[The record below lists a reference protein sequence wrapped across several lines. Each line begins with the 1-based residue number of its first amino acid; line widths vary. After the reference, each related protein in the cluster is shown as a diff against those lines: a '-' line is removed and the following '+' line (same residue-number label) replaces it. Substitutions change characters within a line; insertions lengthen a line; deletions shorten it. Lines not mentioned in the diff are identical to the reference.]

1 MKKHFNVKFNKTY
14 RVRKVAGY
22 TLGFL
27 FSFYRLKLI
36 SFVRGNSYY
45 QRNINKLLLQK
56 GEELKHL
63 FSDLEGLF
71 IKAGQFLS
79 IAGFFLPETFKKQLE
94 GLQDAAT
101 PKDFSQIQSSL
112 LSHYAVPLSDIF
124 TKIEVTP
131 MAVASIGQVH
141 KAWLKDGTPV
151 VLKIQHEHIERIAEI
166 DLTIIRRL
174 TYWIGRF
181 FALEGLDYAYKQ
193 IEALI
198 LQEIDF
204 EKEANSLISIS
215 TSLSDENSWS
225 FPNVFSSLSGRKVL
239 VMSWMEGKKIT
250 DKEYLSLNNID
261 PKIIV
266 DRLWNG
272 FCRMIFEHGFY
283 HADPHPGNILVD
295 KMGNICLLDFGAV
308 SSISP
313 LFKKEIPGLIIAFS
327 TLDIKKLTQQLVTLG
342 FINDSPAAESLAI
355 DLAKAFNQFLENDI
369 DQLFNPEGAM
379 NPEFWNNPVS
389 HIMLSTSIK
398 DLSASFRIPKDYI
411 LLGRT
416 FSLLLGVS
424 FVLRPGENPLKYLS
438 PIVKK
443 YLNENNQSQWFK
455 EGVKEAGIFGRNIIS
470 LPKLIRDTVEQFQTG
485 NSSLKTPD
493 IWRSAKLLYLL
504 GQQFALIILTFG
516 LLHIARKD
524 YHGILG
530 YNISSLFF
538 TLGFVS
544 FLIFLFRFKKGD
556 HLFRQ

>member
-14 RVRKVAGY
+14 RVRKVMGY
-22 TLGFL
+22 TIGFL
-27 FSFYRLKLI
+27 FSYYRLKFI
-36 SFVRGNSYY
+36 SFFFGMAYY
-45 QRNINKLLLQK
+45 QRNLNKMLYQK
-56 GEELKHL
+56 GDELKHL
-63 FSDLEGLF
+63 FSNLEGLF

-94 GLQDAAT
+94 DLQDAAT

-124 TKIEVTP
+124 TKIEETP

-141 KAWLKDGTPV
+141 RAWLIDGTPV

-166 DLTIIRRL
+166 DLAIIRKL

-204 EKEANSLISIS
+204 EEEANSLISIS
-215 TSLSDENSWS
+215 SSLSDENFWS
-225 FPNVFSSLSGRKVL
+225 FPTVFESLSGRKVL
-239 VMSWMEGKKIT
+239 VMSWIDGNKIT
-250 DKEYLSLNNID
+250 DIDYLSLHNID

-272 FCRMIFEHGFY
+272 FCRMIFDNGFY

-295 KMGNICLLDFGAV
+295 KTGNICLLDYGAV
-308 SSISP
+308 STLSP

-327 TLDIKKLTQQLVTLG
+327 TLDTKKLSKQLITLG
-342 FINDSPAAESLAI
+342 FINDSSAAESLAI
-355 DLAKAFNQFLENDI
+355 DLAKALNQFLENDI
-369 DQLFNPEGAM
+369 DQLFNPEGLM
-379 NPEFWNNPVS
+379 NPAFWNNPVS
-389 HIMLSTSIK
+389 HIMFNTSLK

-424 FVLRPGENPLKYLS
+424 LVLRPGENPLKYLS

-443 YLNENNQSQWFK
+443 YLNETNQSQWFK
-455 EGVKEAGIFGRNIIS
+455 EAGIIGRNIIS

-504 GQQFALIILTFG
+504 GQQFALIILTFS
-516 LLHIARKD
+516 LIYIARKD
-524 YHGILG
+524 YNGIWG

-538 TLGFVS
+538 ILGFLS
-544 FLIFLFRFKKGD
+544 FLTFLLRFKKGD
-556 HLFRQ
+556 NLFRQ

>member
-1 MKKHFNVKFNKTY
+1 MKKQFGTKFNKTY
-14 RVRKVAGY
+14 RVRKVVSY

-27 FSFYRLKLI
+27 FSFYRLKFI
-36 SFVRGNSYY
+36 SFFFGRAYY
-45 QRNINKLLLQK
+45 QRNLNMLFLQK
-56 GEELKHL
+56 GEKLKDL

-101 PKDFSQIQSSL
+101 PKDFSEIQSAL
-112 LSHYAVPLSDIF
+112 LAHYAVPLSTIF
-124 TKIEVTP
+124 TKVEETP
-131 MAVASIGQVH
+131 IAVASIGQVH
-141 KAWLKDGTPV
+141 RAWLIDGTAV
-151 VLKIQHEHIERIAEI
+151 VLKIQHEHIERIADI
-166 DLTIIRRL
+166 DLTIIRKL

-204 EKEANSLISIS
+204 EKEASSLIAIS

-225 FPNVFSSLSGRKVL
+225 FPTVFLSLSGRKVL
-239 VMSWMEGKKIT
+239 VMSWIDGKKIT
-250 DKEYLSLNNID
+250 DKEYLSLYNID
-261 PKIIV
+261 PKVIV

-272 FCRMIFEHGFY
+272 FCRMIFDNGFY
-283 HADPHPGNILVD
+283 HADPHPGNMLVD
-295 KMGNICLLDFGAV
+295 KKGNICLLDFGAV
-308 SSISP
+308 STLSP
-313 LFKKEIPGLIIAFS
+313 LFKREIPGLIIAFS
-327 TLDIKKLTQQLVTLG
+327 TLDVKKLTKQLITLG
-342 FINDSPAAESLAI
+342 FINESPAAESLAV
-355 DLAKAFNQFLENDI
+355 DLSRAFNQFLENDI
-369 DQLFNPEGAM
+369 DQLFNPDGAM
-379 NPEFWNNPVS
+379 NPEFWNNPLS
-389 HIMLSTSIK
+389 TIMLNTSIK

-443 YLNENNQSQWFK
+443 YLNENSQSQWFK
-455 EGVKEAGIFGRNIIS
+455 EAGLFGRNIIS

-493 IWRSAKLLYLL
+493 IWRSAKLLYIL
-504 GQQFALIILTFG
+504 GQQFALIILTVS
-516 LLHIARKD
+516 LLYIGKREFN
-524 YHGILG
+524 GIFG
-530 YNISSLFF
+530 YNVSSLFF
-538 TLGFVS
+538 VLGFTS
-544 FLIFLFRFKKGD
+544 SLIFLLRFKKGD
-556 HLFRQ
+556 KLFEQ

>member
-1 MKKHFNVKFNKTY
+1 MKKHLKTKFNKTY
-14 RVRKVAGY
+14 RVRKVIGY
-22 TLGFL
+22 TFRFL
-27 FSFYRLKLI
+27 FSYYQLKCI
-36 SFVRGNSYY
+36 SLFFGKVFY
-45 QRNINKLLLQK
+45 QRNLNKLLSQK

-63 FSDLEGLF
+63 FTDLEGLF

-101 PKDFSQIQSSL
+101 PKDFLQIQSSL

-124 TKIEVTP
+124 KKIEETP
-131 MAVASIGQVH
+131 IAVASIGQVH

-181 FALEGLDYAYKQ
+181 FALDGLDYAYKQ
-193 IEALI
+193 IEVLI

-215 TSLSDENSWS
+215 SSLSDENAWS
-225 FPNVFSSLSGRKVL
+225 FPSVFSSLSGRKVL
-239 VMSWMEGKKIT
+239 VMSWMDGQKIT

-272 FCRMIFEHGFY
+272 FCRMIFDYGFY

-308 SSISP
+308 STLSP

-327 TLDIKKLTQQLVTLG
+327 TLDVKKLTQQLITLG

-379 NPEFWNNPVS
+379 NPEFWKNPVS
-389 HIMLSTSIK
+389 HIMLNTSIK

-443 YLNENNQSQWFK
+443 YINENNQSQWFK
-455 EGVKEAGIFGRNIIS
+455 EGFKEAGIFGRNIIS

-504 GQQFALIILTFG
+504 GQQFALIILTFS
-516 LLHIARKD
+516 LLYLARKD
-524 YHGILG
+524 YNGIWG
-530 YNISSLFF
+530 YNIPSLFF

-556 HLFRQ
+556 NLFRQ

>member
-1 MKKHFNVKFNKTY
+1 MKKHLKTKFNKTY
-14 RVRKVAGY
+14 RVRKVIGY
-22 TLGFL
+22 TFRFL
-27 FSFYRLKLI
+27 FSYYQLKCI
-36 SFVRGNSYY
+36 SLFFGKVFY
-45 QRNINKLLLQK
+45 QRNLNKLLSQK

-101 PKDFSQIQSSL
+101 PKDFLQIQSSL

-124 TKIEVTP
+124 KKIEETP
-131 MAVASIGQVH
+131 IAVASIGQVH

-181 FALEGLDYAYKQ
+181 FALDGLDYAYKQ
-193 IEALI
+193 IEVLI

-215 TSLSDENSWS
+215 SSLSDENAWS
-225 FPNVFSSLSGRKVL
+225 FPSVFSSLSGRKVL
-239 VMSWMEGKKIT
+239 VMSWMDGQKIT

-272 FCRMIFEHGFY
+272 FCRMIFDYGFY

-308 SSISP
+308 STLSP

-327 TLDIKKLTQQLVTLG
+327 TLDVKKLTQQLITLG

-379 NPEFWNNPVS
+379 NPEFWKNPVS
-389 HIMLSTSIK
+389 HIMLNTSIK

-443 YLNENNQSQWFK
+443 YINENNQSQWFK
-455 EGVKEAGIFGRNIIS
+455 EGFKEAGLFGRNIIS

-504 GQQFALIILTFG
+504 GQQFALIILTFS
-516 LLHIARKD
+516 LLYLARKD
-524 YHGILG
+524 YNGIWG
-530 YNISSLFF
+530 YNIPSLFF

-556 HLFRQ
+556 NLFRQ

>member
-1 MKKHFNVKFNKTY
+1 MHFMRKFNKTY
-14 RVRKVAGY
+14 RVRKVIGY
-22 TLGFL
+22 TLRFL
-27 FSFYRLKLI
+27 FSYYRLKLL
-36 SFVRGNSYY
+36 SFFLGRAYY
-45 QRNINKLLLQK
+45 QRNFNNLLYQK
-56 GEELKHL
+56 GDQLKHL
-63 FSDLEGLF
+63 FTDLEGLF

-101 PKDFSQIQSSL
+101 PKDFSQIQLSL
-112 LSHYAVPLSDIF
+112 ISHYAVPLSNIF
-124 TKIEVTP
+124 IKIEETP

-141 KAWLKDGTPV
+141 KAWLIDGTPV

-166 DLTIIRRL
+166 DLTIIRKL

-204 EKEANSLISIS
+204 EKEATSLISIS
-215 TSLSDENSWS
+215 SSLSDEKFWS
-225 FPNVFSSLSGRKVL
+225 FPTVFESLSGSKVL
-239 VMSWMEGKKIT
+239 VMSWMDGKKIT
-250 DKEYLSLNNID
+250 DKEYLSSNNIE
-261 PKIIV
+261 PIIIV

-272 FCRMIFEHGFY
+272 FCRMIFENGFY

-295 KMGNICLLDFGAV
+295 NMGNICLLDFGAV
-308 SSISP
+308 STLSP

-327 TLDIKKLTQQLVTLG
+327 TLDVKKLTQQLITLG
-342 FINDSPAAESLAI
+342 FINDSPAAESLSI

-369 DQLFNPEGAM
+369 DQLFNPEGVM
-379 NPEFWNNPVS
+379 NSTFWNNPVS
-389 HIMLSTSIK
+389 HIMLNTSIK

-424 FVLRPGENPLKYLS
+424 FVLRPGENPLKYLA

-443 YLNENNQSQWFK
+443 YLNETNQSQWFK
-455 EGVKEAGIFGRNIIS
+455 EAGIIGRNIIS

-485 NSSLKTPD
+485 KSSLKTPD
-493 IWRSAKLLYLL
+493 IWKSAKLLYIL
-504 GQQFALIILTFG
+504 GQQFALMILTVS
-516 LLHIARKD
+516 LLYLAKKD
-524 YHGILG
+524 FNGILG

-538 TLGFVS
+538 ALGFLS
-544 FLIFLFRFKKGD
+544 FLIFLIRFKKGD
-556 HLFRQ
+556 NLFQQ

>member
-1 MKKHFNVKFNKTY
+1 M
-14 RVRKVAGY
+14 GY
-22 TLGFL
+22 TIGFL
-27 FSFYRLKLI
+27 FSYYRLKFI
-36 SFVRGNSYY
+36 SFFFGMAYY
-45 QRNINKLLLQK
+45 QRNLNRLLYQK
-56 GEELKHL
+56 GDQLKHL
-63 FSDLEGLF
+63 FSNLEGLF

-79 IAGFFLPETFKKQLE
+79 IAGFFLPESFKKQLE

-124 TKIEVTP
+124 TKIEESP

-141 KAWLKDGTPV
+141 KAWLIDGTPV

-166 DLTIIRRL
+166 DLAIIRNL

-181 FALEGLDYAYKQ
+181 FTLEGLDYAYKQ

-204 EKEANSLISIS
+204 EEEAKSLISIS
-215 TSLSDENSWS
+215 SSLSDENFWS
-225 FPNVFSSLSGRKVL
+225 FPTVFESLSGRKVL
-239 VMSWMEGKKIT
+239 VMSWIDGNKIT
-250 DKEYLSLNNID
+250 DKVFLSLNNID

-272 FCRMIFEHGFY
+272 FCRMIFDNGFY

-295 KMGNICLLDFGAV
+295 KTGNICLLDYGAV
-308 SSISP
+308 STLSP

-327 TLDIKKLTQQLVTLG
+327 TLDAQKLSKQLITLG

-355 DLAKAFNQFLENDI
+355 DLAKALNQFLENDI
-369 DQLFNPEGAM
+369 DQLFNPEGVM
-379 NPEFWNNPVS
+379 NPAFWNNPVS
-389 HIMLSTSIK
+389 HIMLNTSLK

-424 FVLRPGENPLKYLS
+424 LVLRPGENPLKYLS

-443 YLNENNQSQWFK
+443 YLNETNQSQWF
-455 EGVKEAGIFGRNIIS
+455 KEAGIFGRNIIS

-504 GQQFALIILTFG
+504 GQQFALIILTFS
-516 LLHIARKD
+516 LIYIARKD
-524 YHGILG
+524 YNGIWG
-530 YNISSLFF
+530 FNISSLFF
-538 TLGFVS
+538 TLGFLS
-544 FLIFLFRFKKGD
+544 FITFLFRFKKGD
-556 HLFRQ
+556 NFFKE

>member
-1 MKKHFNVKFNKTY
+1 MKKHLKTKFNKTY
-14 RVRKVAGY
+14 RVRKVIGY
-22 TLGFL
+22 TFRFL
-27 FSFYRLKLI
+27 FSYYQLKFI
-36 SFVRGNSYY
+36 SLFFGKVFY
-45 QRNINKLLLQK
+45 QRNLNKLLSQK

-101 PKDFSQIQSSL
+101 PKDFLQIQSSL

-124 TKIEVTP
+124 KKIEETP
-131 MAVASIGQVH
+131 IAVASIGQVH

-181 FALEGLDYAYKQ
+181 FALDGLDYAYKQ
-193 IEALI
+193 IEVLI

-215 TSLSDENSWS
+215 SSLSDENAWS
-225 FPNVFSSLSGRKVL
+225 FPSVFSSLSGRKVL
-239 VMSWMEGKKIT
+239 VMSWMDGQKIT

-272 FCRMIFEHGFY
+272 FCRMIFDYGFY

-308 SSISP
+308 STLSP

-327 TLDIKKLTQQLVTLG
+327 TLDVKKLTQQLITLG

-379 NPEFWNNPVS
+379 NPEFWKNPVS
-389 HIMLSTSIK
+389 HIMLNTSIK

-424 FVLRPGENPLKYLS
+424 LVLRPGENPLKYLS

-443 YLNENNQSQWFK
+443 YINENTQSQWFK
-455 EGVKEAGIFGRNIIS
+455 EGFKEAGLFGRNIIS

-504 GQQFALIILTFG
+504 GQQFALIILTFS
-516 LLHIARKD
+516 LLYLARKD
-524 YHGILG
+524 YNGIWG
-530 YNISSLFF
+530 YNIPSLFF

-556 HLFRQ
+556 NLFRQ

>member
-1 MKKHFNVKFNKTY
+1 MKKHLKTKFNKTY
-14 RVRKVAGY
+14 RVRKVIGY
-22 TLGFL
+22 TFRFL
-27 FSFYRLKLI
+27 FSYYQLKFI
-36 SFVRGNSYY
+36 SLFFGKVFY
-45 QRNINKLLLQK
+45 QRNLNKLLSQK

-101 PKDFSQIQSSL
+101 PKDFLQIQSSL

-124 TKIEVTP
+124 KKIEETP
-131 MAVASIGQVH
+131 IAVASIGQVH

-181 FALEGLDYAYKQ
+181 FALDGLDYAYKQ
-193 IEALI
+193 IEVLI

-215 TSLSDENSWS
+215 SSLSDENAWS
-225 FPNVFSSLSGRKVL
+225 FPSVFSSLSGRKVL
-239 VMSWMEGKKIT
+239 VMSWMDGQKIT

-272 FCRMIFEHGFY
+272 FCRMIFDYGFY

-308 SSISP
+308 STLSP

-327 TLDIKKLTQQLVTLG
+327 TLDVKKLTQQLITLG

-379 NPEFWNNPVS
+379 NPEFWKNPVS
-389 HIMLSTSIK
+389 HIMLNTSIK

-443 YLNENNQSQWFK
+443 YINESTQSQWFK
-455 EGVKEAGIFGRNIIS
+455 EGFKEAGIFGRNIIS

-504 GQQFALIILTFG
+504 GQQFALIILTFS
-516 LLHIARKD
+516 LLYLARKD
-524 YHGILG
+524 YNGIWG
-530 YNISSLFF
+530 YNIPSLFF

-556 HLFRQ
+556 NLFRQ

>member
-1 MKKHFNVKFNKTY
+1 MKKHLKTKFNKTY
-14 RVRKVAGY
+14 RVRKVIGY
-22 TLGFL
+22 TFRFL
-27 FSFYRLKLI
+27 FSYYQLKCI
-36 SFVRGNSYY
+36 SLFFGKVFY
-45 QRNINKLLLQK
+45 QRNLNKLLSQK

-63 FSDLEGLF
+63 FTDLEGLF

-101 PKDFSQIQSSL
+101 PKDFLQIQSSL

-124 TKIEVTP
+124 KKIEETP
-131 MAVASIGQVH
+131 IAVASIGQVH

-181 FALEGLDYAYKQ
+181 FALDGLDYAYKQ
-193 IEALI
+193 IEVLI

-215 TSLSDENSWS
+215 SSLSDENAWS
-225 FPNVFSSLSGRKVL
+225 FPSVFSSLSGRKVL
-239 VMSWMEGKKIT
+239 VMSWMDGQKIT

-272 FCRMIFEHGFY
+272 FCRMIFDYGFY

-308 SSISP
+308 STLSP

-327 TLDIKKLTQQLVTLG
+327 TLDVKKLTQQLITLG

-379 NPEFWNNPVS
+379 NPEFWKNPVS
-389 HIMLSTSIK
+389 HIMLNTSIK

-443 YLNENNQSQWFK
+443 YINESTQSQWFK
-455 EGVKEAGIFGRNIIS
+455 EGFKEAGLFGRNIIS

-504 GQQFALIILTFG
+504 GQQFALIILTFS
-516 LLHIARKD
+516 LLYLARKD
-524 YHGILG
+524 YNGIWG
-530 YNISSLFF
+530 YNIPSLFF

-556 HLFRQ
+556 NLFRQ

>member
-1 MKKHFNVKFNKTY
+1 M
-14 RVRKVAGY
+14 GY
-22 TLGFL
+22 TIGFL
-27 FSFYRLKLI
+27 FSYYRLKFI
-36 SFVRGNSYY
+36 SFFFGMAYY
-45 QRNINKLLLQK
+45 QRNLNTLLYQK
-56 GEELKHL
+56 GDQLKHL
-63 FSDLEGLF
+63 FSNLEGLF

-79 IAGFFLPETFKKQLE
+79 IAGFFLPESFKKQLE

-124 TKIEVTP
+124 TKIEETP

-141 KAWLKDGTPV
+141 KAWLIDGTPV

-166 DLTIIRRL
+166 DLAIIRNL

-181 FALEGLDYAYKQ
+181 FTLEGLDYAYKQ

-204 EKEANSLISIS
+204 EEEANSLISIS
-215 TSLSDENSWS
+215 SSLSDENFWS
-225 FPNVFSSLSGRKVL
+225 FPTVFESLSGRKVL
-239 VMSWMEGKKIT
+239 AMSWMDGNKIT
-250 DKEYLSLNNID
+250 DKEFLSLNNID

-272 FCRMIFEHGFY
+272 FCRMIFDNGFY

-295 KMGNICLLDFGAV
+295 KTGNICLLDYGAV
-308 SSISP
+308 STLSP

-327 TLDIKKLTQQLVTLG
+327 TLDAQKLSKQLITLG
-342 FINDSPAAESLAI
+342 FINDSPTAESLAI
-355 DLAKAFNQFLENDI
+355 DLAKALNQFLENDI

-379 NPEFWNNPVS
+379 NPAFWNNPVS
-389 HIMLSTSIK
+389 HIMLNTSLK

-424 FVLRPGENPLKYLS
+424 LVLRPGENPLKYLS

-443 YLNENNQSQWFK
+443 YLNETNQSQWFK
-455 EGVKEAGIFGRNIIS
+455 EAGIIGRNIIS
-470 LPKLIRDTVEQFQTG
+470 LPKLIRDTVVQFQTG

-504 GQQFALIILTFG
+504 GQQFALIILTFS
-516 LLHIARKD
+516 LIYIARKD
-524 YHGILG
+524 YNGIWG

-538 TLGFVS
+538 ILGFLS
-544 FLIFLFRFKKGD
+544 LLTLLLRFKKGD
-556 HLFRQ
+556 NLFRQ

>member
-1 MKKHFNVKFNKTY
+1 M
-14 RVRKVAGY
+14 GY
-22 TLGFL
+22 TIGFL
-27 FSFYRLKLI
+27 FSYYRLKFI
-36 SFVRGNSYY
+36 SFFFGMAYY
-45 QRNINKLLLQK
+45 QRNLNKMLYQK
-56 GEELKHL
+56 GDELKHL
-63 FSDLEGLF
+63 FSNLEGLF

-94 GLQDAAT
+94 ALQDAAT

-124 TKIEVTP
+124 TKIEETP

-141 KAWLKDGTPV
+141 RAWLIDGTPV

-166 DLTIIRRL
+166 DLAIIRKL

-204 EKEANSLISIS
+204 EEEANSLISIS
-215 TSLSDENSWS
+215 SSLSDENFWS
-225 FPNVFSSLSGRKVL
+225 FPTVFESLSGRKVL
-239 VMSWMEGKKIT
+239 VMSWIDGNKIT
-250 DKEYLSLNNID
+250 DIDYLSLHNID

-272 FCRMIFEHGFY
+272 FCRMIFDNGFY

-295 KMGNICLLDFGAV
+295 KTGNICLLDYGAV
-308 SSISP
+308 STLSP

-327 TLDIKKLTQQLVTLG
+327 TLDTKKLSKQLITLG
-342 FINDSPAAESLAI
+342 FINDSSAAESLAI
-355 DLAKAFNQFLENDI
+355 DLAKALNQFLENDI
-369 DQLFNPEGAM
+369 DQLFNPEGVM
-379 NPEFWNNPVS
+379 NPAFWNNPVS
-389 HIMLSTSIK
+389 HIMFNTSLK

-424 FVLRPGENPLKYLS
+424 LVLRPGENPLKYLS

-443 YLNENNQSQWFK
+443 YLNETNQSQWFK
-455 EGVKEAGIFGRNIIS
+455 EAGIIGRNIIS

-504 GQQFALIILTFG
+504 GQQFALIILTFS
-516 LLHIARKD
+516 LIYIARKD
-524 YHGILG
+524 YNGIWG

-538 TLGFVS
+538 ILGFLS
-544 FLIFLFRFKKGD
+544 FLTFLLRFKKGD
-556 HLFRQ
+556 NLFRQ

>member
-1 MKKHFNVKFNKTY
+1 MKKHFMVKFNKTY
-14 RVRKVAGY
+14 RVRKVIGY

-27 FSFYRLKLI
+27 FSYYRLKWI
-36 SFVRGNSYY
+36 SFLLGRAYY
-45 QRNINKLLLQK
+45 QRNLNRLLSQK

-63 FSDLEGLF
+63 FTHLEGLF

-79 IAGFFLPETFKKQLE
+79 IAGFFLPENFKKQLE

-101 PKDFSQIQSSL
+101 PKDFYQIHSFL

-124 TKIEVTP
+124 TKIEETP
-131 MAVASIGQVH
+131 IAVASIGQVH
-141 KAWLKDGTPV
+141 KAWLLDGTPV

-166 DLTIIRRL
+166 DLTIIRKL
-174 TYWIGRF
+174 TYWIGRYF
-181 FALEGLDYAYKQ
+181 TLDGLDYAYKQ

-215 TSLSDENSWS
+215 SSLSDENSWS
-225 FPNVFSSLSGRKVL
+225 FPTVFESLSGRKIL
-239 VMSWMEGKKIT
+239 VMSWIEGNKIT

-295 KMGNICLLDFGAV
+295 KTGNICLLDFGAV
-308 SSISP
+308 STLSP

-327 TLDIKKLTQQLVTLG
+327 TLDVKRLTQQLITLG
-342 FINDSPAAESLAI
+342 FIKDSPAAESLAI
-355 DLAKAFNQFLENDI
+355 DLAKALNQFLENDI

-389 HIMLSTSIK
+389 HIMLNTSIK

-424 FVLRPGENPLKYLS
+424 IVLRPGENPLIYLS

-455 EGVKEAGIFGRNIIS
+455 EAGLFGRNIIS

-504 GQQFALIILTFG
+504 GQQFALIILTFS
-516 LLHIARKD
+516 LIYLARKD
-524 YHGILG
+524 YNGIWG
-530 YNISSLFF
+530 FNISSLFF
-538 TLGFVS
+538 TLGFLS
-544 FLIFLFRFKKGD
+544 FITFLFRFKKGD
-556 HLFRQ
+556 NFFKE

>member
-1 MKKHFNVKFNKTY
+1 MMNKKFTKTY
-14 RVRKVAGY
+14 RVRKVAVY
-22 TLGFL
+22 TLKFL
-27 FSFYRLKLI
+27 LSFYRLKFL
-36 SFVRGNSYY
+36 SFFRGNSYY
-45 QRNINKLLLQK
+45 KKCINILLLKK
-56 GEELKHL
+56 GEELKQL
-63 FSDLEGLF
+63 FSELEGLF

-79 IAGFFLPETFKKQLE
+79 IAGFFLPENFKKQLE

-112 LSHYAVPLSDIF
+112 LAHFNVPLSDIF
-124 TKIEVTP
+124 TKLEETP
-131 MAVASIGQVH
+131 IAVASIGQVH
-141 KAWLKDGTPV
+141 KAWLLDGTSV

-166 DLTIIRRL
+166 DLTIIRKL
-174 TYWIGRF
+174 TYLIGRF

-204 EKEANSLISIS
+204 EKEANSLKSIS
-215 TSLSDENSWS
+215 TSLSEETFWS
-225 FPNVFSSLSGRKVL
+225 FPTVFEALSGRKVL
-239 VMSWMEGKKIT
+239 VMSWIEGKKIT
-250 DKEYLSLNNID
+250 DKDFLSLNNIN

-272 FCRMIFEHGFY
+272 FCRMIFENGFY

-308 SSISP
+308 SSLSP

-327 TLDIKKLTQQLVTLG
+327 TLDVKKLSKQLITLG

-379 NPEFWNNPVS
+379 NAAFWNNPVS
-389 HIMLSTSIK
+389 QIMLNTSIK
-398 DLSASFRIPKDYI
+398 DLSGSFRIPKDYI

-416 FSLLLGVS
+416 FSLLLGIS
-424 FVLRPGENPLKYLS
+424 FILRPGENPLKYLS
-438 PIVKK
+438 PIIKK
-443 YLNENNQSQWFK
+443 YLNESSSQSQWL
-455 EGVKEAGIFGRNIIS
+455 KEAGIIGKNIIS
-470 LPKLIRDTVEQFQTG
+470 LPNLIKDTVEQFQMG

-493 IWRSAKLLYLL
+493 IWRSAKLLYIL
-504 GQQFALIILTFG
+504 GQQFGLILLTIS
-516 LLHIARKD
+516 LLYIGKKD
-524 YHGILG
+524 YNGIWG

-538 TLGFVS
+538 VLGFLT
-544 FLIFLFRFKKGD
+544 FLIFLFSFKKGD
-556 HLFRQ
+556 KLFKH

>member
-1 MKKHFNVKFNKTY
+1 MINMHFMRKFNKTY
-14 RVRKVAGY
+14 RVRKVIGY
-22 TLGFL
+22 TLRFL
-27 FSFYRLKLI
+27 FSYYRLKLL
-36 SFVRGNSYY
+36 SFFLGRAYY
-45 QRNINKLLLQK
+45 QRNFNSLLYQK
-56 GEELKHL
+56 GDQLKHL
-63 FSDLEGLF
+63 FTDLEGLF

-101 PKDFSQIQSSL
+101 PKDFSQIQLSL
-112 LSHYAVPLSDIF
+112 ISHYAVPLSNIF
-124 TKIEVTP
+124 IKIEETP

-141 KAWLKDGTPV
+141 KAWLIDGTPV

-166 DLTIIRRL
+166 DLTIIRKL

-204 EKEANSLISIS
+204 EKEATSLISIS
-215 TSLSDENSWS
+215 SSLSDEKFWS
-225 FPNVFSSLSGRKVL
+225 FPTVFESLSGSKVL
-239 VMSWMEGKKIT
+239 VMSWMDGKKIT
-250 DKEYLSLNNID
+250 DKEYLSSNNIE
-261 PKIIV
+261 PIIIV

-272 FCRMIFEHGFY
+272 FCRMIFENGFY

-295 KMGNICLLDFGAV
+295 NMGNICLLDFGAV
-308 SSISP
+308 STLSP

-327 TLDIKKLTQQLVTLG
+327 TLDVKKLTQQLITLG
-342 FINDSPAAESLAI
+342 FINDSPAAESLSI

-369 DQLFNPEGAM
+369 DQLFNPEGVM
-379 NPEFWNNPVS
+379 NSTFWNNPVS
-389 HIMLSTSIK
+389 HIMLNTSIK

-424 FVLRPGENPLKYLS
+424 FVLRPGENPLKYLA

-443 YLNENNQSQWFK
+443 YLNETNQSQWFK
-455 EGVKEAGIFGRNIIS
+455 EAGIIGRNIIS

-485 NSSLKTPD
+485 KSSLKTPD
-493 IWRSAKLLYLL
+493 IWKSAKLLYIL
-504 GQQFALIILTFG
+504 GQQFALMILTVS
-516 LLHIARKD
+516 LLYLAKKD
-524 YHGILG
+524 FNGILG

-538 TLGFVS
+538 ALGFLS
-544 FLIFLFRFKKGD
+544 FLIFLIRFKKGD
-556 HLFRQ
+556 NLFQQ

>member
-1 MKKHFNVKFNKTY
+1 MKKHLKTKFNKTY
-14 RVRKVAGY
+14 RVRKVIGY
-22 TLGFL
+22 TFRFL
-27 FSFYRLKLI
+27 FSYYQLKFI
-36 SFVRGNSYY
+36 SLFFGKVFY
-45 QRNINKLLLQK
+45 QRNLNKLLSQK

-101 PKDFSQIQSSL
+101 PKNFLQIQSSL

-124 TKIEVTP
+124 KKIEETP
-131 MAVASIGQVH
+131 IAVASIGQVH

-181 FALEGLDYAYKQ
+181 FALDGLDYAYKQ
-193 IEALI
+193 IEVLI

-215 TSLSDENSWS
+215 SSLSDENAWS
-225 FPNVFSSLSGRKVL
+225 FPSVFSSLSGRKVL
-239 VMSWMEGKKIT
+239 VMSWMDGQKIT

-272 FCRMIFEHGFY
+272 FCRMIFDYGFY

-308 SSISP
+308 STLSP

-327 TLDIKKLTQQLVTLG
+327 TLDVKKLTQQLITLG

-379 NPEFWNNPVS
+379 NPEFWKNPVS
-389 HIMLSTSIK
+389 HIMLNTSIK

-443 YLNENNQSQWFK
+443 YINENNQSQWFK
-455 EGVKEAGIFGRNIIS
+455 EGFKEAGIFGRNIIS

-504 GQQFALIILTFG
+504 GQQFALIILTFS
-516 LLHIARKD
+516 LLYLARKD
-524 YHGILG
+524 YNGIWG
-530 YNISSLFF
+530 YNIPSLFF

-556 HLFRQ
+556 NLFRQ

>member
-1 MKKHFNVKFNKTY
+1 MKKHLKTKFNKTY
-14 RVRKVAGY
+14 RVRKVIGY
-22 TLGFL
+22 TFRFL
-27 FSFYRLKLI
+27 FSYYQLKCI
-36 SFVRGNSYY
+36 SLFFGKVFY
-45 QRNINKLLLQK
+45 QRNLNKLLSQK

-63 FSDLEGLF
+63 FTDLEGLF

-101 PKDFSQIQSSL
+101 PKDFLQIQSSL

-124 TKIEVTP
+124 MKIEETP
-131 MAVASIGQVH
+131 IAVASIGQVH

-181 FALEGLDYAYKQ
+181 FALDGLDYAYKQ
-193 IEALI
+193 IEVLI

-215 TSLSDENSWS
+215 SSLSDENAWS
-225 FPNVFSSLSGRKVL
+225 FPSVFSSLSGRKVL
-239 VMSWMEGKKIT
+239 VMSWMDGQKIT

-272 FCRMIFEHGFY
+272 FCRMIFDYGFY

-308 SSISP
+308 STLSS

-327 TLDIKKLTQQLVTLG
+327 TLDVKKLTQQLITLG

-355 DLAKAFNQFLENDI
+355 NLAKAFNQFLENDI

-379 NPEFWNNPVS
+379 NPDFWKNPVS
-389 HIMLSTSIK
+389 HIMLNTSIK

-443 YLNENNQSQWFK
+443 YINESTQSQWFK
-455 EGVKEAGIFGRNIIS
+455 EGFKEAGLFGRNIIS

-504 GQQFALIILTFG
+504 GQQFALIILTFS
-516 LLHIARKD
+516 LLYLARKD
-524 YHGILG
+524 YNGIWG
-530 YNISSLFF
+530 YNIPSLFF
-538 TLGFVS
+538 TLGFIS

-556 HLFRQ
+556 NLFRQ

>member
-1 MKKHFNVKFNKTY
+1 MHFMVKFNKTY
-14 RVRKVAGY
+14 RVRKVIWY

-27 FSFYRLKLI
+27 FSYYRIKWI
-36 SFVRGNSYY
+36 SLLLGRAYY
-45 QRNINKLLLQK
+45 QRNLNRLLSQK

-63 FSDLEGLF
+63 FTHLEGLF

-79 IAGFFLPETFKKQLE
+79 IAGFFLPENFKKQLE

-101 PKDFSQIQSSL
+101 PKDFYQIHSFL

-124 TKIEVTP
+124 TKIEEIP
-131 MAVASIGQVH
+131 IAVASIGQVH
-141 KAWLKDGTPV
+141 KAWLLDGTPV

-166 DLTIIRRL
+166 DLTIIRKL

-181 FALEGLDYAYKQ
+181 FTLDGLDYAYKQ

-204 EKEANSLISIS
+204 EKEANSLIFIS
-215 TSLSDENSWS
+215 SSLSDENSWS
-225 FPNVFSSLSGRKVL
+225 FPTVLESLSGRKIL
-239 VMSWMEGKKIT
+239 VMSWIEGNKIT

-295 KMGNICLLDFGAV
+295 KTGNICLLDFGAV
-308 SSISP
+308 STLSP

-327 TLDIKKLTQQLVTLG
+327 TLDVKRLTQQLITLG
-342 FINDSPAAESLAI
+342 FINDSPSAESLAI
-355 DLAKAFNQFLENDI
+355 DLAKALNQFLENDI

-389 HIMLSTSIK
+389 HIMLNTSLK

-424 FVLRPGENPLKYLS
+424 IVLRPGENPLKYLS

-455 EGVKEAGIFGRNIIS
+455 EAGLFGRNIIS

-504 GQQFALIILTFG
+504 GQQFALIILTFS
-516 LLHIARKD
+516 LIYIARKD
-524 YHGILG
+524 YNGIWG
-530 YNISSLFF
+530 FNISSLFF
-538 TLGFVS
+538 TLGFLS
-544 FLIFLFRFKKGD
+544 FITFLFRFKKGD
-556 HLFRQ
+556 NFFKE

>member
-1 MKKHFNVKFNKTY
+1 MKKHLKTKFNKTY
-14 RVRKVAGY
+14 RVRKVIGY
-22 TLGFL
+22 TFRFL
-27 FSFYRLKLI
+27 FSYYQLKCI
-36 SFVRGNSYY
+36 SLFFGKVFY
-45 QRNINKLLLQK
+45 QRNLNKLLSQK

-63 FSDLEGLF
+63 FTDLEGLF

-101 PKDFSQIQSSL
+101 PKDFLQIQSSL

-124 TKIEVTP
+124 KKIEETP
-131 MAVASIGQVH
+131 IAVASIGQVH

-181 FALEGLDYAYKQ
+181 FALDGLDYAYKQ
-193 IEALI
+193 IEVLI

-215 TSLSDENSWS
+215 SSLSDENAWS
-225 FPNVFSSLSGRKVL
+225 FPSVFSSLSGRKVL
-239 VMSWMEGKKIT
+239 VMSWMDGQKIT

-272 FCRMIFEHGFY
+272 FCRMIFDYGFY

-308 SSISP
+308 STLSP

-327 TLDIKKLTQQLVTLG
+327 TLDVKKLTQQLITLG

-379 NPEFWNNPVS
+379 NPDFWKNPVS
-389 HIMLSTSIK
+389 HIMLNTSIK

-443 YLNENNQSQWFK
+443 YINENTQSQWFK
-455 EGVKEAGIFGRNIIS
+455 EGFKEAGLFGRNIIS

-504 GQQFALIILTFG
+504 GQQFALIILTFS
-516 LLHIARKD
+516 LLYLARKD
-524 YHGILG
+524 YNGIWG
-530 YNISSLFF
+530 YNIPSLFF

-556 HLFRQ
+556 NLFRQ

>member
-1 MKKHFNVKFNKTY
+1 M
-14 RVRKVAGY
+14 GY
-22 TLGFL
+22 TIGFL
-27 FSFYRLKLI
+27 FSYYRLKFI
-36 SFVRGNSYY
+36 SFFFGMAYY
-45 QRNINKLLLQK
+45 QRNLNRLLYQK
-56 GEELKHL
+56 GNQLKHL
-63 FSDLEGLF
+63 FSNLEGLF

-124 TKIEVTP
+124 TKIEETH

-141 KAWLKDGTPV
+141 KAWLIDGTPV

-166 DLTIIRRL
+166 DLAIIRNL

-204 EKEANSLISIS
+204 EEEANSLISIS
-215 TSLSDENSWS
+215 SSLSDENFWS
-225 FPNVFSSLSGRKVL
+225 FPTVFESLSGRKVL
-239 VMSWMEGKKIT
+239 VMSWIDGNKIT
-250 DKEYLSLNNID
+250 DKEFLSLNNID

-272 FCRMIFEHGFY
+272 FCRMIFDNGFY

-295 KMGNICLLDFGAV
+295 KTGNICLLDYGAV
-308 SSISP
+308 STLSP

-327 TLDIKKLTQQLVTLG
+327 TLDAQKLSKQLITLG

-355 DLAKAFNQFLENDI
+355 DLAKALNQFLENDI
-369 DQLFNPEGAM
+369 DQLFNPEGVM
-379 NPEFWNNPVS
+379 NPAFWNNPVS
-389 HIMLSTSIK
+389 HIMLNTSLK

-443 YLNENNQSQWFK
+443 YLNETNQSQWFK
-455 EGVKEAGIFGRNIIS
+455 EAGIIGRNIIS

-504 GQQFALIILTFG
+504 GQQFALIILTFS
-516 LLHIARKD
+516 LIYIAKKD
-524 YHGILG
+524 YNGIWG

-538 TLGFVS
+538 ILGFLS
-544 FLIFLFRFKKGD
+544 FLTFLIRFKKGD
-556 HLFRQ
+556 NLFRQ

>member
-14 RVRKVAGY
+14 RVRKVMGY
-22 TLGFL
+22 TIGFL
-27 FSFYRLKLI
+27 FSYYRLKFI
-36 SFVRGNSYY
+36 SFFFGMAYY
-45 QRNINKLLLQK
+45 QRNLNTLLYQK
-56 GEELKHL
+56 GDQLKHL
-63 FSDLEGLF
+63 FSNLEGLF

-79 IAGFFLPETFKKQLE
+79 IAGFFLPESFKKQLE

-124 TKIEVTP
+124 TKIEETP

-141 KAWLKDGTPV
+141 KAWLIDGTPV

-166 DLTIIRRL
+166 DLAIIRNL

-181 FALEGLDYAYKQ
+181 FTLEGLDYAYKQ

-204 EKEANSLISIS
+204 EEEANSLISIS
-215 TSLSDENSWS
+215 SSLSDENFWS
-225 FPNVFSSLSGRKVL
+225 FPTVFESLSGRKVL
-239 VMSWMEGKKIT
+239 AMSWMDGNKIT
-250 DKEYLSLNNID
+250 DKEFLSLNNID

-272 FCRMIFEHGFY
+272 FCRMIFDNGFY

-295 KMGNICLLDFGAV
+295 KTGNICLLDYGAV
-308 SSISP
+308 STLSP

-327 TLDIKKLTQQLVTLG
+327 TLDAQKLSKQLITLG
-342 FINDSPAAESLAI
+342 FINDSPTAESLAI
-355 DLAKAFNQFLENDI
+355 DLAKALNQFLENDI

-379 NPEFWNNPVS
+379 NPAFWNNPVS
-389 HIMLSTSIK
+389 HIMLNTSLK

-424 FVLRPGENPLKYLS
+424 LVLRPGENPLKYLS

-443 YLNENNQSQWFK
+443 YLNETNQSQWFK
-455 EGVKEAGIFGRNIIS
+455 EAGIIGRNIIS

-504 GQQFALIILTFG
+504 GQQFALIILTFS
-516 LLHIARKD
+516 LIYIARKD
-524 YHGILG
+524 YHGTWG

-538 TLGFVS
+538 LS
-544 FLIFLFRFKKGD
+544 FLTFLLRFKKGD
-556 HLFRQ
+556 NLFRQ

>member
-1 MKKHFNVKFNKTY
+1 MKKQLNVKFNKSY
-14 RVRKVAGY
+14 RVRIVARY

-27 FSFYRLKLI
+27 FSFYRLKLV
-36 SFVRGNSYY
+36 SFFRGNTYY
-45 QRNINKLLLQK
+45 QRNINILLLLK

-63 FSDLEGLF
+63 FSELEGLF

-101 PKDFSQIQSSL
+101 PKKFSQIKLSL

-124 TKIEVTP
+124 TKIEETP
-131 MAVASIGQVH
+131 LAVASIGQVH
-141 KAWLKDGTPV
+141 KAWLLDGTPV
-151 VLKIQHEHIERIAEI
+151 VLKIQHDHIERIAEI
-166 DLTIIRRL
+166 DLAIIRNL
-174 TYWIGRF
+174 TFWIGRF

-204 EKEANSLISIS
+204 EKEAKSLLSIS
-215 TSLSDENSWS
+215 SSLSDEKFWT
-225 FPNVFSSLSGRKVL
+225 FPTVFESLSGRKVL
-239 VMSWMEGKKIT
+239 VMSWIEGNKIT
-250 DKEYLSLNNID
+250 DKDYLTLNKID
-261 PKIIV
+261 SKILI

-272 FCRMIFEHGFY
+272 FCRMIFDDGFY

-308 SSISP
+308 STLSP

-327 TLDIKKLTQQLVTLG
+327 TLDVKKLSKQLITLG
-342 FINDSPAAESLAI
+342 FINDSPSAEGLAI

-379 NPEFWNNPVS
+379 NPAFWNNPVS
-389 HIMLSTSIK
+389 QIMLNTSIK
-398 DLSASFRIPKDYI
+398 DLSGSFRIPKDYI

-416 FSLLLGVS
+416 FSLLLGIS
-424 FVLRPGENPLKYLS
+424 FILRPGENPLKYLS
-438 PIVKK
+438 PIIKK
-443 YLNENNQSQWFK
+443 YLNENSQSQWL
-455 EGVKEAGIFGRNIIS
+455 KEAGVIGKNIIS
-470 LPKLIRDTVEQFQTG
+470 LPNLIKDTVEQFQMG

-493 IWRSAKLLYLL
+493 IWRSAKLLYIL
-504 GQQFALIILTFG
+504 GQQFALILLTIS
-516 LLHIARKD
+516 LLYIAKKD
-524 YHGILG
+524 YNDVFG
-530 YNISSLFF
+530 YNVSSLFLV
-538 TLGFVS
+538 LGSLS

-556 HLFRQ
+556 NLFKH

>member
-1 MKKHFNVKFNKTY
+1 
-14 RVRKVAGY
+14 
-22 TLGFL
+22 L
-27 FSFYRLKLI
+27 
-36 SFVRGNSYY
+36 NS
-45 QRNINKLLLQK
+45 LLYQK
-56 GEELKHL
+56 GDQLKHL
-63 FSDLEGLF
+63 FTDLEGLF

-101 PKDFSQIQSSL
+101 PKDFSQIQLSL
-112 LSHYAVPLSDIF
+112 ISHYAAPLLNIF
-124 TKIEVTP
+124 TKIEETP

-141 KAWLKDGTPV
+141 KAWLIDGTPV

-166 DLTIIRRL
+166 DLTIIRKL

-193 IEALI
+193 IESLI

-204 EKEANSLISIS
+204 EKEATSLISIS
-215 TSLSDENSWS
+215 SSLSDEKFWS
-225 FPNVFSSLSGRKVL
+225 FPTVFESLSGSKVL
-239 VMSWMEGKKIT
+239 VMSWMDGKKIT
-250 DKEYLSLNNID
+250 DKEYLSLNNIE
-261 PKIIV
+261 PIIIV

-272 FCRMIFEHGFY
+272 FCRMIFENGFY

-295 KMGNICLLDFGAV
+295 NMGNICLLDFGAV
-308 SSISP
+308 STLSP

-327 TLDIKKLTQQLVTLG
+327 TLDVKKLTQQLITLG
-342 FINDSPAAESLAI
+342 FINDSPAAESLSI

-369 DQLFNPEGAM
+369 DQLFNPEGIM
-379 NPEFWNNPVS
+379 NSSFWNNPVS
-389 HIMLSTSIK
+389 HIMLNTSIK

-424 FVLRPGENPLKYLS
+424 FVLRPGENPLKYLA

-443 YLNENNQSQWFK
+443 YLNETNQSQWFK
-455 EGVKEAGIFGRNIIS
+455 EAGIIGRNIIS

-493 IWRSAKLLYLL
+493 IWKSAKLLYIL
-504 GQQFALIILTFG
+504 GQQFALMILTVS
-516 LLHIARKD
+516 LLYLAKKD
-524 YHGILG
+524 FNGILG

-538 TLGFVS
+538 ALGFLS

-556 HLFRQ
+556 NLFQQ

>member
-1 MKKHFNVKFNKTY
+1 MKKHLKTKFNKTY
-14 RVRKVAGY
+14 RVRKVIGY
-22 TLGFL
+22 TFRFL
-27 FSFYRLKLI
+27 FSYYQLKCI
-36 SFVRGNSYY
+36 SLFFGKVFY
-45 QRNINKLLLQK
+45 QRNLNKLLSQK

-63 FSDLEGLF
+63 FTDLEGLF

-101 PKDFSQIQSSL
+101 PKDFLQIQSSL

-124 TKIEVTP
+124 MKIEETP
-131 MAVASIGQVH
+131 IAVASIGQVH

-181 FALEGLDYAYKQ
+181 FALDGLDYAYKQ
-193 IEALI
+193 IEVLI

-215 TSLSDENSWS
+215 SSLSDENAWS
-225 FPNVFSSLSGRKVL
+225 FPSVFSSLSGRKVL
-239 VMSWMEGKKIT
+239 VMSWMDGQKIT
-250 DKEYLSLNNID
+250 DKEYLSLNIID

-272 FCRMIFEHGFY
+272 FCRMIFDYGFY

-308 SSISP
+308 STLSS

-327 TLDIKKLTQQLVTLG
+327 TLDVKKLTQQLITLG

-355 DLAKAFNQFLENDI
+355 NLAKAFNQFLENDI

-379 NPEFWNNPVS
+379 NPDFWKNPVS
-389 HIMLSTSIK
+389 HIMLNTSIK

-443 YLNENNQSQWFK
+443 YINESTQSQWFK
-455 EGVKEAGIFGRNIIS
+455 EGFKEAGLFGRNIIS

-504 GQQFALIILTFG
+504 GQQFALIILTFS
-516 LLHIARKD
+516 LLYLARKD
-524 YHGILG
+524 YNGIWG
-530 YNISSLFF
+530 YNIPSLFF
-538 TLGFVS
+538 TLGFIS

-556 HLFRQ
+556 NLFRQ

>member
-1 MKKHFNVKFNKTY
+1 M
-14 RVRKVAGY
+14 GY
-22 TLGFL
+22 TIGFL
-27 FSFYRLKLI
+27 FSYYRLKFI
-36 SFVRGNSYY
+36 SFFFGMAYY
-45 QRNINKLLLQK
+45 QRNLNKMLYQK
-56 GEELKHL
+56 GDELKHL
-63 FSDLEGLF
+63 FSNLEGLF

-94 GLQDAAT
+94 ALQDAAT

-124 TKIEVTP
+124 TKIEETP

-141 KAWLKDGTPV
+141 RAWLIDGTPV

-166 DLTIIRRL
+166 DLAIIRHL

-204 EKEANSLISIS
+204 EEEANSLISIS
-215 TSLSDENSWS
+215 SSLSDENFWS
-225 FPNVFSSLSGRKVL
+225 FPTVFESLSGRKVL
-239 VMSWMEGKKIT
+239 VMSWIDGNKIT
-250 DKEYLSLNNID
+250 DIDYLSLHNID

-272 FCRMIFEHGFY
+272 FCRMIFDNGFY

-295 KMGNICLLDFGAV
+295 KTGNICLLDYGAV
-308 SSISP
+308 STLSP

-327 TLDIKKLTQQLVTLG
+327 TLDTKKLSKQLITLG
-342 FINDSPAAESLAI
+342 FINDSSAAESLAI
-355 DLAKAFNQFLENDI
+355 DLAKALNQFLENDI
-369 DQLFNPEGAM
+369 DQLFNPEGLM
-379 NPEFWNNPVS
+379 NPAFWNNPVS
-389 HIMLSTSIK
+389 HIMFNTSLK

-424 FVLRPGENPLKYLS
+424 LVLRPGENPLKYLS

-443 YLNENNQSQWFK
+443 YLNETNQSQWFK
-455 EGVKEAGIFGRNIIS
+455 EAGIIGRNIIS

-504 GQQFALIILTFG
+504 GQQFALIILTFS
-516 LLHIARKD
+516 LIYIARKD
-524 YHGILG
+524 YNGIWG

-538 TLGFVS
+538 ILGFLS
-544 FLIFLFRFKKGD
+544 FLTFLLRFKKGD
-556 HLFRQ
+556 NLFRQ

>member
-1 MKKHFNVKFNKTY
+1 MKKHFMVKFNKTY
-14 RVRKVAGY
+14 RVRKIIGY

-27 FSFYRLKLI
+27 FSYYRLRWI
-36 SFVRGNSYY
+36 SFFLGRSYY
-45 QRNINKLLLQK
+45 QRNLNRLLSQK

-63 FSDLEGLF
+63 FTHLEGLF

-79 IAGFFLPETFKKQLE
+79 IAGFFLPENFKKQLE
-94 GLQDAAT
+94 DLQDSAT
-101 PKDFSQIQSSL
+101 PKDFLQIHSFL

-124 TKIEVTP
+124 TKIEETP

-141 KAWLKDGTPV
+141 KAWLLDGTPV

-166 DLTIIRRL
+166 DLTIIRNI

-181 FALEGLDYAYKQ
+181 FTLDGLDYAYKQ

-215 TSLSDENSWS
+215 SSLSDDNSWS
-225 FPNVFSSLSGRKVL
+225 FPTVYEYLSGRKIL
-239 VMSWMEGKKIT
+239 VMSWIEGNKIT

-261 PKIIV
+261 FKIIV

-272 FCRMIFEHGFY
+272 FCRMIFDHGFY

-295 KMGNICLLDFGAV
+295 KTGNICLLDFGAV
-308 SSISP
+308 STLSP
-313 LFKKEIPGLIIAFS
+313 LFRKEIPGLIIAFS
-327 TLDIKKLTQQLVTLG
+327 TLDVKRLTQQLITLG

-355 DLAKAFNQFLENDI
+355 DLTKALNQFLENDI

-379 NPEFWNNPVS
+379 NPEFWHNPVS
-389 HIMLSTSIK
+389 HIMLNTSIK

-416 FSLLLGVS
+416 FSLLLGIS
-424 FVLRPGENPLKYLS
+424 IVLRPGENPLIYLS
-438 PIVKK
+438 PIIKK
-443 YLNENNQSQWFK
+443 YLNETNQSQWFK
-455 EGVKEAGIFGRNIIS
+455 EAGLFGRNIIS

-504 GQQFALIILTFG
+504 GQQFALIILTFS
-516 LLHIARKD
+516 LIYIARKD
-524 YHGILG
+524 YNGIWG
-530 YNISSLFF
+530 FNISSLFF
-538 TLGFVS
+538 TLGFLS
-544 FLIFLFRFKKGD
+544 FITFLFRFKKGD
-556 HLFRQ
+556 NFFKE

>member
-1 MKKHFNVKFNKTY
+1 MKKHLKTKFNKTY
-14 RVRKVAGY
+14 RVRKVIGY
-22 TLGFL
+22 TFRFL
-27 FSFYRLKLI
+27 FSYYQLKCI
-36 SFVRGNSYY
+36 SLFFGKVFY
-45 QRNINKLLLQK
+45 QRNLNKLLSQK

-63 FSDLEGLF
+63 FTDLEGLF

-101 PKDFSQIQSSL
+101 PKDFLQIQSSL

-124 TKIEVTP
+124 KKIEETP
-131 MAVASIGQVH
+131 IAVASIGQVH

-181 FALEGLDYAYKQ
+181 FALDGLDYAYKQ
-193 IEALI
+193 IEVLI

-215 TSLSDENSWS
+215 SSLSDENAWS
-225 FPNVFSSLSGRKVL
+225 FPSVFSSLSGRKVL
-239 VMSWMEGKKIT
+239 VMSWMDGQKIT

-272 FCRMIFEHGFY
+272 FCRMIFDYGFY

-308 SSISP
+308 STLSS

-327 TLDIKKLTQQLVTLG
+327 TLDVKKLTQQLITLG

-379 NPEFWNNPVS
+379 NPDFWKNPVS
-389 HIMLSTSIK
+389 HIMLNTSIK

-443 YLNENNQSQWFK
+443 YINENTQSQWFK
-455 EGVKEAGIFGRNIIS
+455 EAGLFGRNIIS

-504 GQQFALIILTFG
+504 GQQFALIILTFS
-516 LLHIARKD
+516 LLYLARKD
-524 YHGILG
+524 YNGIWG
-530 YNISSLFF
+530 YNIPSLFF
-538 TLGFVS
+538 TLSFVS

-556 HLFRQ
+556 NLFRQ

>member
-1 MKKHFNVKFNKTY
+1 MHFMRKFNKTY
-14 RVRKVAGY
+14 RVRKVIGY
-22 TLGFL
+22 TLRFL
-27 FSFYRLKLI
+27 FSYYRLKWK
-36 SFVRGNSYY
+36 SFFLGRAYY
-45 QRNINKLLLQK
+45 QRNLSSLLYQK
-56 GEELKHL
+56 GDQLKHL
-63 FSDLEGLF
+63 FTDLEGLF

-101 PKDFSQIQSSL
+101 PKDFSQIQLSL
-112 LSHYAVPLSDIF
+112 ISHYAAPLSNIF
-124 TKIEVTP
+124 TKIEETP

-141 KAWLKDGTPV
+141 KAWLIDGTPV

-166 DLTIIRRL
+166 DLTIIRKL

-193 IEALI
+193 IESLI

-204 EKEANSLISIS
+204 EKEATSLISIS
-215 TSLSDENSWS
+215 SSLSDEKFWS
-225 FPNVFSSLSGRKVL
+225 FPTVYESLSGSKVL
-239 VMSWMEGKKIT
+239 VMSWMDGKKIT
-250 DKEYLSLNNID
+250 DKEYLSSNNIE
-261 PKIIV
+261 PIIIV

-272 FCRMIFEHGFY
+272 FCRMIFENGFY

-295 KMGNICLLDFGAV
+295 NMGNICLLDFGAV
-308 SSISP
+308 STLSP

-327 TLDIKKLTQQLVTLG
+327 TLDVKKLTQQLITLG
-342 FINDSPAAESLAI
+342 FINDSPAAESLSI

-379 NPEFWNNPVS
+379 DPTFWNNPVS
-389 HIMLSTSIK
+389 HIMLNTSIK
-398 DLSASFRIPKDYI
+398 EFSASFRIPKDYI

-424 FVLRPGENPLKYLS
+424 FVLRPGENPLKYLA

-443 YLNENNQSQWFK
+443 YLNETNQSQWFK
-455 EGVKEAGIFGRNIIS
+455 EAGIIGRNIIS

-493 IWRSAKLLYLL
+493 IWKSAKLLYIL
-504 GQQFALIILTFG
+504 GQQFALMILTVS
-516 LLHIARKD
+516 LLYLAKKD
-524 YHGILG
+524 FNGILG

-538 TLGFVS
+538 ALGFLS

-556 HLFRQ
+556 NLFQQ

>member
-1 MKKHFNVKFNKTY
+1 MKKHLKTKFNKTY
-14 RVRKVAGY
+14 RVRKVIGY
-22 TLGFL
+22 TFRFL
-27 FSFYRLKLI
+27 FSYYQLKCI
-36 SFVRGNSYY
+36 SLFFGKVFY
-45 QRNINKLLLQK
+45 QRNLNKLLSQK

-101 PKDFSQIQSSL
+101 PKDFLQIQSSL

-124 TKIEVTP
+124 KKIEETP
-131 MAVASIGQVH
+131 IAVASIGQVH

-181 FALEGLDYAYKQ
+181 FALDGLDYAYKQ
-193 IEALI
+193 IEVLI

-215 TSLSDENSWS
+215 SSLSDENAWS
-225 FPNVFSSLSGRKVL
+225 FPSVFSSLSGRKVL
-239 VMSWMEGKKIT
+239 VMSWMDGQKIT

-272 FCRMIFEHGFY
+272 FCRMIFDYGFY

-308 SSISP
+308 STLSP

-327 TLDIKKLTQQLVTLG
+327 TLDVKKLTQQLITLG

-379 NPEFWNNPVS
+379 NPDFWKNPVS
-389 HIMLSTSIK
+389 HIMLNTSIK

-443 YLNENNQSQWFK
+443 YINESTQSQWFK
-455 EGVKEAGIFGRNIIS
+455 EGFKEAGLFGRNIIS

-504 GQQFALIILTFG
+504 GQQFALIILTFS
-516 LLHIARKD
+516 LLYLARKD
-524 YHGILG
+524 YNGIWG
-530 YNISSLFF
+530 YNIPSLFF

-556 HLFRQ
+556 NLFRQ